1 MKPIRLPFAALS
13 TAAALLLAGCAST
26 GTPEPGP
33 LSPLSPL
40 TLNIAHINDHHSQL
54 EPQAHAELTLDGQ
67 PTRVSLGGFARISSV
82 FKQLEA
88 STPNLLKL
96 HAGDAITGTLYYTF
110 FRGAA
115 DARMMN
121 TVCFDAFALG
131 NHEFDDGDAV
141 LRGFLDELGQGDCRT
156 PVLAANVQPAAGSP
170 LAASGG
176 RSPIQPYTIKTVG
189 GARVG
194 IVGIAIADKTV
205 NSSRPLAS
213 TQFLDEVTSAQRAID
228 ELKRQGVHHIVLL
241 THQGYARDQAMARRL
256 SGVDVVIGGDSHSL
270 LGDFSTV
277 GLKSAGAYPT
287 VTQNRDGETVCIG
300 QAWEYAKAIG
310 LMNVRFDDRG
320 RVQACGGQA
329 SLVIGDSFARKDAE
343 GKWVPLGAT
352 EQAALQQSLQKQPA
366 VRVTAEDPRA
376 SQVLAGYSSRVNE
389 QKTRQIGQA
398 TEALC
403 LVRVPGE
410 GTNRSA
416 SVAGCERANTLAQGS
431 DAAQAVAEG
440 FLAASKRASIALQ
453 NSGGVRIPI
462 PSGTISMNTAI
473 SMLPFTNVL
482 VEMDL
487 SGAELLATLEDAV
500 SNHLDQKSSDG
511 SHPYAAGLRWN
522 LDMSRPK
529 GQRFSSLQVR
539 DRASGQ
545 YRPLDPAARYIVV
558 TNDFIASGKD
568 GYTTLGKVFQEGR
581 YVNTYLLYTQSF
593 ADYLT
598 SRQQVKRPA
607 RSDYSHQQVITA
619 SGQTLP

>member
-1 MKPIRLPFAALS
+1 MKPIRLPLAALS
-13 TAAALLLAGCAST
+13 ATAALVLAGCASN
-26 GTPEPGP
+26 GTRESGP
-33 LSPLSPL
+33 MAPL

-54 EPQAHAELTLDGQ
+54 EPQANAELTLDGK
-67 PTRVSLGGFARISSV
+67 PTRVSLGGFARITSA

-115 DARMMN
+115 DARLMN

-141 LRGFLDELGQGDCRT
+141 LKGFLDELGQGDCKT
-156 PVLAANVQPAAGSP
+156 PVLAANVQPAPGTP
-170 LAASGG
+170 LSAVGG
-176 RSPIQPYTIKTVG
+176 RSPLQPYTIKTVG

-194 IVGIAIADKTV
+194 IVGIDIADKTV

-228 ELKRQGVHHIVLL
+228 ELTRKGVQHIVLL
-241 THQGYARDQAMARRL
+241 THQGYGRDQAMAKRL
-256 SGVDVVIGGDSHSL
+256 SGVDVIIGGDSHSL
-270 LGDFSTV
+270 LGDFSAV
-277 GLKSAGAYPT
+277 GLKSEGTYPT

-320 RVQACGGQA
+320 RVQSCGGQA

-343 GKWVPLGAT
+343 GKWVPLAAP
-352 EQAALQQSLQKQPA
+352 EQAALQQNLQKLPA
-366 VRVTAEDPRA
+366 VRVTAADPRA
-376 SQVLAGYSSRVNE
+376 SEVLAGYSARVNE

-398 TEALC
+398 TEPLC

-453 NSGGVRIPI
+453 NSGGVRIAVPA
-462 PSGTISMNTAI
+462 GTISMNTAI

-482 VEMDL
+482 VEMDMT
-487 SGAELLATLEDAV
+487 GAELLATLEDAV
-500 SNHLDQKSSDG
+500 SNHLDKKSSDG

-522 LDMSRPK
+522 LDMSKPM
-529 GQRFSSLQVR
+529 GQRFSNLQVR
-539 DRASGQ
+539 DRTSGQ
-545 YRPLDPAARYIVV
+545 YRPVDPAARYIVV

-568 GYTTLGKVFQEGR
+568 GYTTMGKVYQEGR
-581 YVNTYLLYTQSF
+581 FVNTYLLYTQSF

-598 SRQQVKRPA
+598 ARQQVKRPA
-607 RSDYSHQQVITA
+607 RGDYSHQQVVTA

>member
-1 MKPIRLPFAALS
+1 MKPIRLPLAALS

-54 EPQAHAELTLDGQ
+54 EPQANAELTLDGQ

-256 SGVDVVIGGDSHSL
+256 SGVDVVIGG
-270 LGDFSTV
+270 
-277 GLKSAGAYPT
+277 
-287 VTQNRDGETVCIG
+287 EIG
-300 QAWEYAKAIG
+300 
-310 LMNVRFDDRG
+310 
-320 RVQACGGQA
+320 
-329 SLVIGDSFARKDAE
+329 
-343 GKWVPLGAT
+343 
-352 EQAALQQSLQKQPA
+352 
-366 VRVTAEDPRA
+366 RA
-376 SQVLAGYSSRVNE
+376 SCRERV
-389 QKTRQIGQA
+389 
-398 TEALC
+398 
-403 LVRVPGE
+403 
-410 GTNRSA
+410 
-416 SVAGCERANTLAQGS
+416 
-431 DAAQAVAEG
+431 
-440 FLAASKRASIALQ
+440 
-453 NSGGVRIPI
+453 
-462 PSGTISMNTAI
+462 
-473 SMLPFTNVL
+473 
-482 VEMDL
+482 
-487 SGAELLATLEDAV
+487 
-500 SNHLDQKSSDG
+500 
-511 SHPYAAGLRWN
+511 
-522 LDMSRPK
+522 
-529 GQRFSSLQVR
+529 
-539 DRASGQ
+539 
-545 YRPLDPAARYIVV
+545 
-558 TNDFIASGKD
+558 
-568 GYTTLGKVFQEGR
+568 
-581 YVNTYLLYTQSF
+581 
-593 ADYLT
+593 
-598 SRQQVKRPA
+598 
-607 RSDYSHQQVITA
+607 
-619 SGQTLP
+619 